1 MAVVISA
8 TVSTGVHVPFSVSVF
23 DFRSLV
29 SFASVEKS
37 AHCFAFVP
45 LYSGLHKINFA
56 TSDNNVTFILTL
68 LCDLIFFLRTLTPLG

>member
-1 MAVVISA
+1 MAVVNSA
-8 TVSTGVHVPFSVSVF
+8 AVSIGVHVPFSVSVF

-37 AHCFAFVP
+37 AHCFAFVL

-56 TSDNNVTFILTL
+56 ISDNNVTCTLTL
-68 LCDLIFFLRTLTPLG
+68 LCDLISFLRTLTPLG